1 MSEKKLI
8 IQIPESEMLS
18 KASLNNENLE
28 EIVSSMFSNV
38 ENPGV
43 THVVVKSTADSE
55 GAASAPAWERSC

>member
-18 KASLNNENLE
+18 KANLSSENLE
-28 EIVSSMFSNV
+28 EMVSSMFKGV

-43 THVVVKSTADSE
+43 THVVINSKNHAE
-55 GAASAPAWERSC
+55 GSSFAPAWERSC